1 MGLLVVDLIV
11 VDVTSV
17 VVDDAVEVNDEEG
30 ICEVG
35 LGKVDSTT
43 VVDSDSGVLRVS
55 VLADVVNVVAEVS
68 TG

>member
-1 MGLLVVDLIV
+1 MV

-17 VVDDAVEVNDEEG
+17 VVDDGLDVNDEEG

-35 LGKVDSTT
+35 LGKVDSTR
-43 VVDSDSGVLRVS
+43 VVDSNSGVLRVS